1 MSKRGKLICR
11 VRQEAGGGGRRGSV
25 GGAEGGG
32 AVGEEVW
39 AVPQVPG
46 SLSAHL
52 GPGCFSGCGSCV
64 LNLLLLSGFFPA
76 SQIILP
82 KTWRGLRTQKD
93 HGLIAAAPGSACG

>member
-11 VRQEAGGGGRRGSV
+11 VRQENGARRASRRIHREAWGAGVGQEGR
-25 GGAEGGG
+25 
-32 AVGEEVW
+32 

-52 GPGCFSGCGSCV
+52 GPGCFSGCGSRV
-64 LNLLLLSGFFPA
+64 LNLLLLSGFFPG

-82 KTWRGLRTQKD
+82 KTWRGLRTHKD